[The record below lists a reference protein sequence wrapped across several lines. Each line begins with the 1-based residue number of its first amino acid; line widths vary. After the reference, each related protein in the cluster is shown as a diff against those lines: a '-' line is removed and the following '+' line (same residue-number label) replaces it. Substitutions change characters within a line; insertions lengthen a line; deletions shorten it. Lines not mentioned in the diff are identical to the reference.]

1 MDLQV
6 SCYTFGAKPSFINRK
21 VIARLNTHDVIVF
34 NKEVHSALNRAIRAV
49 RRHHAI
55 DHSIRAP
62 ATVRRVVKMRSI
74 RLNDLIEMFDFTHVL
89 FLNPETPSQLQQVSW
104 HMRVRA

>member
-1 MDLQV
+1 
-6 SCYTFGAKPSFINRK
+6 
-21 VIARLNTHDVIVF
+21 
-34 NKEVHSALNRAIRAV
+34 
-49 RRHHAI
+49 
-55 DHSIRAP
+55 
-62 ATVRRVVKMRSI
+62 VRRVVKMRSI